1 MNRHRPRCIHKY
13 GWMDD
18 KYGKDILI
26 LVGMISFWTFDSD
39 IYEEDVRLKMGYG
52 IGRCWREV
60 LNIFKNRILMA
71 IWFTTSRFYRCLS
84 ICACL

>member
-26 LVGMISFWTFDSD
+26 TVGMTSFWIFDSD
-39 IYEEDVRLKMGYG
+39 IYEEDVRFHRSL
-52 IGRCWREV
+52 
-60 LNIFKNRILMA
+60 
-71 IWFTTSRFYRCLS
+71 
-84 ICACL
+84 